1 LTGDLSNVRW
11 IKNKVKSQNPTMNT
25 HDSVSVLSL
34 SSPQCHNV
42 QVDMELLVKV
52 EVKCHHALGR
62 LHAGS
67 LLSPPRINVCLFV
80 SGLFEGRVHA
90 FWIF

>member
-1 LTGDLSNVRW
+1 
-11 IKNKVKSQNPTMNT
+11 
-25 HDSVSVLSL
+25 
-34 SSPQCHNV
+34 
-42 QVDMELLVKV
+42 MELLVKV